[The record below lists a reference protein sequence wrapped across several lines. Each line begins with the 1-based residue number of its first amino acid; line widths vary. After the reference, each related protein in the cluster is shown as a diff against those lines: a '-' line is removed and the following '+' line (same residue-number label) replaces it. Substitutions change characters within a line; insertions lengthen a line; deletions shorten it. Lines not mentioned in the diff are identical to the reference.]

1 MKKLLTFCYW
11 CGNAITYYQY
21 QPTGPYLYS
30 GTFLLNA
37 ILGVTGLVWAQPVV
51 DVISLAVGIGMY
63 LKVSRKMMKQMV

>member
-1 MKKLLTFCYW
+1 MPSLIINISRQGLIY
-11 CGNAITYYQY
+11 I
-21 QPTGPYLYS
+21 PVL
-30 GTFLLNA
+30 FLLNA